1 MTKLPVLYV
10 SCDAQVLSQ
19 PKGQSSLRRLIRN
32 QDVDSLVLISL
43 GAGLSAPEIRHSEG
57 GDGVALQ
64 LYGLLKE
71 DACEPVLTVRKS
83 AGLKALAGALFCS
96 ASVEA
101 AELRLNL
108 GMTEIDYRRIGQC
121 LETCRELGM
130 LIICFDEIGE
140 TDVGKARPSPY
151 DADVRNM
158 IRQWE
163 DEQRWATVLSK
174 SETNVAARVNEA
186 SPLSDPTLCILNT
199 AFSLGGMQAPRR
211 VFGSSLNAGRES
223 LAGYVW
229 MH

>member
-1 MTKLPVLYV
+1 M
-10 SCDAQVLSQ
+10 
-19 PKGQSSLRRLIRN
+19 
-32 QDVDSLVLISL
+32 
-43 GAGLSAPEIRHSEG
+43 
-57 GDGVALQ
+57 
-64 LYGLLKE
+64 
-71 DACEPVLTVRKS
+71 
-83 AGLKALAGALFCS
+83 
-96 ASVEA
+96 
-101 AELRLNL
+101 RLNL